1 MKITKLIGELLRT
14 NSGISSKAFFLVA
27 VTLIGCLLLLVCGFV
42 LAFEV
47 IKTGTIHTD
56 LHGLAAFVGAIA
68 GLFATAGAT
77 KAFGERNEKNIN
89 NKDDEKE
96 K

>member
-27 VTLIGCLLLLVCGFV
+27 VTIAGCFLLIVCGFV
-42 LAFEV
+42 LIFEV
-47 IKTGTIHTD
+47 VKTGTIHTS
-56 LHGLAAFVGAIA
+56 LSGLSAFIGAIA

-89 NKDDEKE
+89 NNDDEK

>member
-1 MKITKLIGELLRT
+1 MLKEFVKKLITT

-42 LAFEV
+42 LTFEV